1 MKPNFALKL
10 SNDGAELLHRVPAGW
25 APVGSVSFD
34 GDDIA
39 SACAGLIQQARTL
52 EPEGI
57 RTKLVLP
64 ESELRYAT
72 VVAPGPTDEA
82 RRYQIEAEVERLTP
96 YGIDELAYDWSVEE
110 DHALVVVCARETLI
124 EAETFAEGYG
134 FNPVSFVAHPE
145 AGQFLGEPF
154 FGETMVAPTLL
165 RAGDHVQPDAEA
177 MRIVAPRRA
186 EPPKPAPAPKVD
198 APKGEAPKSETPK
211 AAEPKAPDSKV
222 ETPKVEAAKPAAP
235 RPAPV
240 PDTEAS
246 APARPLNPRVAP
258 MTPESRAP
266 APVLRTPALQPI
278 PQGFPADPG
287 APESTS
293 RMGNLVRRMG
303 NRLRREQA
311 ASAKGEAPA
320 APKPAPQPDPAAD
333 KTAPAVPPLRPAAA
347 GPSPAL
353 PVTPAVPAPA
363 ATTPSVTKPSAPSE
377 AEAKPDAEAL
387 SFASRR
393 KAAPPVAVVPSA
405 APKTDATPA
414 ANPGGRIAVLPGA
427 RGEPSTGAA
436 QRMLDRARAGAK
448 TAFAGA
454 SAAAQNARS
463 KASTLRRD
471 PAAPQAPVPTPSAP
485 TPPAPAPS
493 MSPPPAPVT
502 PPLDKRAARNGP
514 GAEPLAAAS
523 RPPVNDRDKEREAEA
538 MTIFGARGMQRAE
551 PSLARRGLMAAGGGL
566 LLVVAVGVWALYFS
580 GSDDDMPLAGTG
592 SGTVETG
599 ALPGIEAPTEL
610 ATATG
615 TAEAP
620 AALTAP
626 EPAATEAAAVEPE
639 PDSAPQETASAPAP
653 DPDQML
659 ETLVQEALNETLPS
673 QALPTETPTEAPAV
687 AAETAEAPAASPE
700 AASSG
705 DGTQL
710 AGTSDSPQV
719 APAEAAATRLSLP
732 SGFQVP
738 GGAEVSFAAPPPP
751 PPFGTE
757 FTFDSRG
764 LVEATPEG
772 ALTPSGVTVFARRP
786 DAVPAPRPGTIAP
799 PPAAEA
805 APAETATAP
814 AEAAPAEAPA
824 EVAVPTPPVAAA
836 IESAIAEAVGE
847 APPAEAPALA
857 DDTPRADPAL
867 AGARPLPRPER
878 VRQIGEELEAE
889 RQATEGDQT
898 QLVDPAEA
906 APSATAAAATDP
918 AVLAG
923 AASTTGL
930 VDDAAATRGGDAG
943 GGAVELAALEAPGPG
958 GVALATLRPQRRPTD
973 LVPPPEPTPEIDLS
987 GATPE
992 AVAESPM
999 PGARPNDLAERA
1011 RAILAAAAAARAAAA
1026 PAATASN
1033 NTDAEDQ
1040 AGEPAQALARAE
1052 PSIPTSASVSRQATE
1067 ENAIRLNRINLI
1079 GVFGTPNARRAL
1091 VRLSSGRVV
1100 RVQVGDRLDGGQVAA
1115 IGDGEVRYVKN
1126 GRNEVLRIGS

>member
-39 SACAGLIQQARTL
+39 SACAALVQQARTL

-72 VVAPGPTDEA
+72 VSAPGPTDEA

-110 DHALVVVCARETLI
+110 DHALVVICARETLI

-186 EPPKPAPAPKVD
+186 EPPKPAPAPK
-198 APKGEAPKSETPK
+198 AEAPK
-211 AAEPKAPDSKV
+211 V
-222 ETPKVEAAKPAAP
+222 EAPKVEAAKAPAPKAEPPKAEPPKVEAPKPAAP

-240 PDTEAS
+240 PAGDIGAEAAS
-246 APARPLNPRVAP
+246 ARALNPRVAP

-266 APVLRTPALQPI
+266 APVLRTGAVPPI
-278 PQGFPADPG
+278 PQGFPVDPG
-287 APESTS
+287 ASEGTS
-293 RMGNLVRRMG
+293 RVGNLVRRMG

-311 ASAKGEAPA
+311 ASAKA
-320 APKPAPQPDPAAD
+320 DPP
-333 KTAPAVPPLRPAAA
+333 TAPSAISPAEPLAEKAGPTIPPLRPAAA
-347 GPSPAL
+347 GPAPVP
-353 PVTPAVPAPA
+353 PVTVPAPKTA
-363 ATTPSVTKPSAPSE
+363 ATTPPAAKPE
-377 AEAKPDAEAL
+377 AEAKPDAEAP
-387 SFASRR
+387 SFSSRR

-405 APKTDATPA
+405 GPKTDTGSAG

-427 RGEPSTGAA
+427 RGEPAPGAA
-436 QRMLDRARAGAK
+436 QRMLERARAGAK

-454 SAAAQNARS
+454 SAAAQTARS
-463 KASTLRRD
+463 KATTLRRD
-471 PAAPQAPVPTPSAP
+471 PAAPAAPLTPPPTAP
-485 TPPAPAPS
+485 TPP
-493 MSPPPAPVT
+493 T
-502 PPLDKRAARNGP
+502 PPLDRAAPRGGL
-514 GAEPLAAAS
+514 GADPLAAAS

-538 MTIFGARGMQRAE
+538 MTIFGARGMQRSE
-551 PSLARRGLMAAGGGL
+551 PSLARRGLMAAGGAL
-566 LLVVAVGVWALYFS
+566 LLAVAVGVWALYFS
-580 GSDDDMPLAGTG
+580 GSDDDVQLAGTG
-592 SGTVETG
+592 STAVETG

-610 ATATG
+610 ATTTG

-626 EPAATEAAAVEPE
+626 APAAPEAAAPETAAVEPE

-659 ETLVQEALNETLPS
+659 ETLVQEALNETLPT
-673 QALPTETPTEAPAV
+673 QALPAETPAETPAV

-700 AASSG
+700 AATSG
-705 DGTQL
+705 NEAQL

-719 APAEAAATRLSLP
+719 APAESAATRLSLP

-738 GGAEVSFAAPPPP
+738 AGAEVSFAAPPPP

-786 DAVPAPRPGTIAP
+786 DAVPAPRPASIAP
-799 PPAAEA
+799 PPAPEA
-805 APAETATAP
+805 AP
-814 AEAAPAEAPA
+814 EAAAEAPPA
-824 EVAVPTPPVAAA
+824 PVEATPPVAAA

-847 APPAEAPALA
+847 DPAAEAPVVA

-867 AGARPLPRPER
+867 AGARPLPRPDR
-878 VRQIGEELEAE
+878 VRQIGEQLEAE

-898 QLVDPAEA
+898 QLLDPAA
-906 APSATAAAATDP
+906 ASPTAIAAASADP

-943 GGAVELAALEAPGPG
+943 GAAVELAALEAVTPG
-958 GVALATLRPQRRPTD
+958 GVALASLRPQRRPTD
-973 LVPPPEPTPEIDLS
+973 LVPPPEPAPEIDLT

-992 AVAESPM
+992 AVAESPV

-1026 PAATASN
+1026 PVANN

-1040 AGEPAQALARAE
+1040 AGEPAPAVARAE

-1079 GVFGTPNARRAL
+1079 GVFGTPNSRRAL

-1115 IGDGEVRYVKN
+1115 IGDSEVRYVKN
-1126 GRNEVLRIGS
+1126 GRNEVLRIGG

>member
-39 SACAGLIQQARTL
+39 SACAGLIKQAQAL
-52 EPEGI
+52 EPEGV

-96 YGIDELAYDWSVEE
+96 YGIDELAYDWSVED

-186 EPPKPAPAPKVD
+186 EPPKPAPAPKVAAPKVE
-198 APKGEAPKSETPK
+198 APKGETPK
-211 AAEPKAPDSKV
+211 AAEPKAP
-222 ETPKVEAAKPAAP
+222 EPKVEAPKAEAPKPAAP

-240 PDTEAS
+240 PDPEAS

-293 RMGNLVRRMG
+293 RVGSLVRRMG

-311 ASAKGEAPA
+311 ASAKAEVPA
-320 APKPAPQPDPAAD
+320 APKPTSQPGSVAD
-333 KTAPAVPPLRPAAA
+333 KAAPAIPPLRPAAA

-353 PVTPAVPAPA
+353 PVPPAVPAPA
-363 ATTPSVTKPSAPSE
+363 ATTPPATPAVTKPSAPSN

-405 APKTDATPA
+405 APKADASPA

-427 RGEPSTGAA
+427 RSEPSSGAA

-471 PAAPQAPVPTPSAP
+471 PAAPQAPVPATPAATPSVSA
-485 TPPAPAPS
+485 
-493 MSPPPAPVT
+493 PPAPVT
-502 PPLDKRAARNGP
+502 PPLDKRAARNGS

-523 RPPVNDRDKEREAEA
+523 RPLVNDRDKEREAEA
-538 MTIFGARGMQRAE
+538 MTIFGARGMQRSE

-580 GSDDDMPLAGTG
+580 GSDDDMPLAATG

-599 ALPGIEAPTEL
+599 VLPGIEAPTEL

-615 TAEAP
+615 TTEAP
-620 AALTAP
+620 PALTAP
-626 EPAATEAAAVEPE
+626 EPAATETAEDAPAPE
-639 PDSAPQETASAPAP
+639 DAPQETASAPAP

-700 AASSG
+700 AATSG
-705 DGTQL
+705 GETQL

-814 AEAAPAEAPA
+814 VEAAPAEAPA

-847 APPAEAPALA
+847 APPSEAPAVA

-889 RQATEGDQT
+889 RQAAEGDQT
-898 QLVDPAEA
+898 QLVDPA
-906 APSATAAAATDP
+906 ATAPTAIAADATDP

-943 GGAVELAALEAPGPG
+943 GAAVELAALEAPGPG

-1026 PAATASN
+1026 PVANN

-1040 AGEPAQALARAE
+1040 AGEPVQAVARAE

-1079 GVFGTPNARRAL
+1079 GVFGTPNSRRAL

-1126 GRNEVLRIGS
+1126 GRNEVLRIGG